1 MKKIMTIAAITLM
14 MAGSAV
20 YACGGCGCQDKKSEK
35 KCGKEKTECS
45 KGEESKTACGGAKS
59 AKKAEDARKAA

>member
-1 MKKIMTIAAITLM
+1 MKKIMTIAAIALM

-45 KGEESKTACGGAKS
+45 KSEKQQSACGGAKKAEE
-59 AKKAEDARKAA
+59 AKKAA